1 MEEGRRVALFFSN
14 SNLDSQE
21 EFQRRLEALR
31 QVAGHFGLGEVL
43 VDPYRPDLWTRFVSR
58 LCPDYASQPERG
70 ERCRQCFRWSLSRTA
85 AAAARRGWAFAT
97 TLTVSPHK
105 NSRLLLSLGSAF
117 PHFQPHD
124 FKKKDGFLRS
134 TILSRQLGLYRQTY
148 CGCPYSRPKPAPR

>member
-70 ERCRQCFRWSLSRTA
+70 SGA
-85 AAAARRGWAFAT
+85 ANASGGASPARRRPPPAEAGP
-97 TLTVSPHK
+97 SPPP
-105 NSRLLLSLGSAF
+105 S
-117 PHFQPHD
+117 P
-124 FKKKDGFLRS
+124 
-134 TILSRQLGLYRQTY
+134 
-148 CGCPYSRPKPAPR
+148 